1 MPTLKQ
7 LGYLVAIADEGH
19 FGRAAA
25 RVHVAQPTL
34 SAQFAALERKLGS
47 RLVER
52 DRNGAV
58 LTPVGREVAE
68 RARRVLRE
76 VQEIVDL
83 SQTATTGIVGQLRL
97 GVPPTLGPYL
107 LPHIVPDLHARF
119 PDLKLFVR
127 EGTPRRLQDELAA
140 GELDLLLTPL
150 PVTNPALFVRRL
162 FKEDLLVV
170 CAPDHSFASARS
182 VSQADLNGENVLTL
196 EWGYQLHSQ
205 VRALCDRCGAT
216 LLYEYSG
223 TSLDTLRH
231 MVGMGMGISFFPELY
246 VMSEVRDG
254 NEVTVR
260 RLKGERLFREIG
272 LVYRMN
278 SSVANLYLAIAD
290 LIEEKIAGVIPASA
304 NRY

>member
-7 LGYLVAIADEGH
+7 LGYLIAIADEGH
-19 FGRAAA
+19 FGRAAE

-58 LTPVGREVAE
+58 LTPFGREVAE

-76 VQEIVDL
+76 VQEIVDM
-83 SQTATTGIVGQLRL
+83 SQTATTGIVGQLKL

-107 LPHIVPDLHARF
+107 LPHIVPDLHTRF
-119 PDLKLFVR
+119 SDLKLFVR

-150 PVTNPALFVRRL
+150 PVTNPSLFVRRL

-170 CAPDHSFASARS
+170 CAPDHPFATAQS
-182 VSQADLNGENVLTL
+182 VSQADLKGEKVLTL

-205 VRALCDRCGAT
+205 VRALCDSCGAT

-231 MVGMGMGISFFPELY
+231 MVGMGMGVSFFPELY
-246 VMSEVRDG
+246 VLSEVRDE
-254 NEVTVR
+254 NEVAAR
-260 RLKGERLFREIG
+260 RLRGEGLFREIG
-272 LVYRMN
+272 LVYRKN
-278 SSVANLYLAIAD
+278 SSVANLYLALAD
-290 LIEEKIAGVIPASA
+290 LIEEKIGGVIPA
-304 NRY
+304 